1 MYSHHVLAALATERR
16 NTFLAEAESFRLA
29 RQGRWSRQR
38 AGGTTT
44 RHWALHWA
52 LRLVAVRPKPPALTT
67 DQPSE
72 LEA

>member
-16 NTFLAEAESFRLA
+16 NMLLAAAESFRLA
-29 RQGRWSRQR
+29 KKARWSRQR
-38 AGGTTT
+38 AGASTN

-52 LRLVAVRPKPPALTT
+52 RRLLAVRPNPPALTT